1 MAVQHMPACVFKSN
15 KKKRSRLLPVTY
27 RHRNRWLQL
36 CVGSAV
42 LWLLC
47 ISIASASLRP
57 VVGARALGMSGAFIS
72 SADDS
77 AGALWNPAGLASLRY
92 GSLIYD
98 LSQGAVSFG
107 YPIHYVGTLGFSAL
121 DLNGEDRFFHDHPN
135 NPVGTFERGYNQ
147 FLLSY
152 ARSIGSRLQLGGNL
166 GYNRVPNPDSQWT
179 PSYDLGAIVK
189 LPPHL
194 ILGAR
199 LIDISGVTIPDRE
212 GRLLKQFDQTFAV
225 GLAWTPVQL
234 LQFNSVLDTSLWQL
248 RVGAEAGAH
257 GLALRLGTAV
267 DLIGRRPEPDWS
279 VGLSVDISGKHL
291 HYAYLR
297 QPDVAYKHL
306 LAVGLTFDL
315 SGQTASGSVTK
326 KETLTQRNGTLIETM
341 ATLTETREPSVK
353 RGTASMRIET
363 PVAQKKPVPVK
374 GGEQTKAEKSSERGA
389 SGNRQV
395 ISDAKDAKSPTKR
408 IAEQYDV
415 EVELILALVKRE
427 STFNPKAV
435 SRNGAAGLLQ
445 LMPPTA
451 RDLGLKVPSY
461 ANVRKPRPDPS
472 IDERFHPTKNLSAG
486 VKYLHEMLERYHG
499 DYSLALAAYNVGPG
513 NVRQNRKLSRSAERH
528 VSKVLEGYYQYK
540 ANADLKNRDL
550 RKLDAVL
557 R

>member
-1 MAVQHMPACVFKSN
+1 MVVQHVPACILKSN
-15 KKKRSRLLPVTY
+15 KEKRGRFLRTTY
-27 RHRNRWLQL
+27 EHRNRWVQL
-36 CVGSAV
+36 CVAGAV
-42 LWLLC
+42 FWLLC

-77 AGALWNPAGLASLRY
+77 AGALWNPAGLASLQH
-92 GSLIYD
+92 GSLVYD

-152 ARSIGSRLQLGGNL
+152 ARAIGSRFQLGGNL
-166 GYNRVPNPDSQWT
+166 GYNRAPDPDSQWT

-225 GLAWTPVQL
+225 GMAWKPVQL
-234 LQFNSVLDTSLWQL
+234 LQFNSVLDTALWQL
-248 RVGAEAGAH
+248 RVGAEAGAY

-267 DLIGRRPEPDWS
+267 DLIGRQPEPDWS
-279 VGLSVDISGKHL
+279 LGFSVDIFGKHL

-315 SGQTASGSVTK
+315 SGQTASGSASKKGTLTER
-326 KETLTQRNGTLIETM
+326 KETLIKTRETSVKSGK
-341 ATLTETREPSVK
+341 TPTKTETSVVW
-353 RGTASMRIET
+353 E
-363 PVAQKKPVPVK
+363 KKVPMK
-374 GGEQTKAEKSSERGA
+374 EREQTKAERSPEQGTDRTKQII
-389 SGNRQV
+389 N
-395 ISDAKDAKSPTKR
+395 DAKDTKSPTTR
-408 IAEQYDV
+408 TAEQYDV
-415 EVELILALVKRE
+415 ELELVLALVKRE
-427 STFNPKAV
+427 STFNPKAI
-435 SRNGAAGLLQ
+435 SRNGAVGLLQ

-451 RDLGLKVPSY
+451 RGLGLKVPSY
-461 ANVRKPRPDPS
+461 ENVRKPTPNPS
-472 IDERFHPTKNLSAG
+472 IDERFHPLKNLEAG
-486 VKYLHEMLERYHG
+486 IKYLHEMLERYDG
-499 DYSLALAAYNVGPG
+499 DYSLSLAAYNVGPG
-513 NVRQNRKLSRSAERH
+513 NVRKSGKLTRSAERH

-540 ANADLKNRDL
+540 ANADLKNTDL
-550 RKLDAVL
+550 RRLDAVL

>member
-1 MAVQHMPACVFKSN
+1 MQHVPACILKFE
-15 KKKRSRLLPVTY
+15 KKKSVRFLRTTY
-27 RHRNRWLQL
+27 EHRNRWLQR
-36 CVGSAV
+36 CVGGAV

-77 AGALWNPAGLASLRY
+77 AGALWNPAGLASLQH
-92 GSLIYD
+92 GSLVYD

-107 YPIHYVGTLGFSAL
+107 YPIHYVGTLAFSAL

-166 GYNRVPNPDSQWT
+166 GYNRAPNPDSQWT

-212 GRLLKQFDQTFAV
+212 GRLLKRFDQTFAV
-225 GLAWTPVQL
+225 GIAWKPVQL
-234 LQFNSVLDTSLWQL
+234 LQFNSVLDTALWQL
-248 RVGAEAGAH
+248 RVGAEAGAY
-257 GLALRLGTAV
+257 GLALRLGTIV
-267 DLIGRRPEPDWS
+267 DLIGRQPEPDWS
-279 VGLSVDISGKHL
+279 LGFSVDISGKHL

-306 LAVGLTFDL
+306 LAVGLTFNL
-315 SGQTASGSVTK
+315 SDQTDSGSVSKKGTPTGG
-326 KETLTQRNGTLIETM
+326 KETLIKTRETSVKSRK
-341 ATLTETREPSVK
+341 TPTKTETSVVW
-353 RGTASMRIET
+353 E
-363 PVAQKKPVPVK
+363 KKVPVK
-374 GGEQTKAEKSSERGA
+374 EREQTKAEKSSERGPD
-389 SGNRQV
+389 RTKQV
-395 ISDAKDAKSPTKR
+395 INGTKDAKSPTRR

-415 EVELILALVKRE
+415 ELELILALVKRE
-427 STFNPKAV
+427 STFNPKAI
-435 SRNGAAGLLQ
+435 SRNGAVGLLQ
-445 LMPPTA
+445 LMPPTG
-451 RDLGLKVPSY
+451 RGLGLKVPSY
-461 ANVRKPRPDPS
+461 ENVRKPTPNPS
-472 IDERFHPTKNLSAG
+472 IDERFHPLKNLEAG
-486 VKYLHEMLERYHG
+486 VEYLHQMLERYGG
-499 DYSLALAAYNVGPG
+499 DYSLSLAAYNVGPG
-513 NVRQNRKLSRSAERH
+513 NVRKNRKLSRSAERH
-528 VSKVLEGYYQYK
+528 VSKVLEEYYQYK
-540 ANADLKNRDL
+540 ANTELKNTDL
-550 RKLDAVL
+550 RRLDAVL

>member
-1 MAVQHMPACVFKSN
+1 MAVQHVPVCVLKSN
-15 KKKRSRLLPVTY
+15 KKKRVRLLSVTY

-47 ISIASASLRP
+47 ISITSAALRP

-77 AGALWNPAGLASLRY
+77 AGALWNPAGLASLQY
-92 GSLIYD
+92 GSLVYD

-234 LQFNSVLDTSLWQL
+234 LQFNSVVDTALWQL
-248 RVGAEAGAH
+248 RVGAEAGVY

-279 VGLSVDISGKHL
+279 VGFSVDISGKHL

-297 QPDVAYKHL
+297 QPDLAYKHL

-315 SGQTASGSVTK
+315 SDQTASGSVTK
-326 KETLTQRNGTLIETM
+326 KGTLTERKETSIETG
-341 ATLTETREPSVK
+341 APLTETRETSVK
-353 RGTASMRIET
+353 RGKASRRIET
-363 PVAQKKPVPVK
+363 PVVRQ
-374 GGEQTKAEKSSERGA
+374 EQTKTEKFSERGA
-389 SGNRQV
+389 GGTRQV
-395 ISDAKDAKSPTKR
+395 ISDAKSPTKR
-408 IAEQYDV
+408 LAEQYDV

-451 RDLGLKVPSY
+451 RGLGLKVPSY
-461 ANVRKPRPDPS
+461 KNVRKPTPEPS

-486 VKYLHEMLERYHG
+486 IKYLHEMLERYNG

-513 NVRQNRKLSRSAERH
+513 NVRKNRKLSRSAERH

-540 ANADLKNRDL
+540 AKAELKNMDL

>member
-1 MAVQHMPACVFKSN
+1 MQQVPACIVKFD
-15 KKKRSRLLPVTY
+15 KKKRVRFLRATY
-27 RHRNRWLQL
+27 EHRNRWLQL
-36 CVGSAV
+36 CVGGAV

-77 AGALWNPAGLASLRY
+77 AGALWNPAGLASLQH
-92 GSLIYD
+92 GSLVYD

-166 GYNRVPNPDSQWT
+166 GYNRAPTPDSQWT

-189 LPPHL
+189 LPPNL

-225 GLAWTPVQL
+225 GMAWKPVQL
-234 LQFNSVLDTSLWQL
+234 LQFNSVLDTALWQL
-248 RVGAEAGAH
+248 RVGAEAGAY
-257 GLALRLGTAV
+257 GLAIRLGTAV
-267 DLIGRRPEPDWS
+267 DLIGRQPEPDWS
-279 VGLSVDISGKHL
+279 LGFSVDISGKHL

-315 SGQTASGSVTK
+315 SDQTGSGSVSKKGTLTGG
-326 KETLTQRNGTLIETM
+326 KETLIKTGETSVKSGK
-341 ATLTETREPSVK
+341 TPTKTETSVV
-353 RGTASMRIET
+353 R
-363 PVAQKKPVPVK
+363 KKKVPVK
-374 GGEQTKAEKSSERGA
+374 EREQTKAEKPSERGA
-389 SGNRQV
+389 DRTKQAIN
-395 ISDAKDAKSPTKR
+395 DAKDAKSPTR
-408 IAEQYDV
+408 RMAEQYDV

-427 STFNPKAV
+427 STFNPKAI
-435 SRNGAAGLLQ
+435 SRNGAVGLLQ

-451 RDLGLKVPSY
+451 RGLGLKVPSY
-461 ANVRKPRPDPS
+461 ENVKKPTPNPS
-472 IDERFHPTKNLSAG
+472 IDERFHPLKNLEAG
-486 VKYLHEMLERYHG
+486 IKYLHQMLERYDG

-513 NVRQNRKLSRSAERH
+513 NVRKNGKLTRSAERH

-540 ANADLKNRDL
+540 ANADLTNTDL
-550 RKLDAVL
+550 RRLDAVL

>member
-1 MAVQHMPACVFKSN
+1 MTTGEPALSQPNFYAYHWGGMAGQHVPACVLKSN
-15 KKKRSRLLPVTY
+15 KKKRVHLLPVTY
-27 RHRNRWLQL
+27 RNRDSWLQL

-47 ISIASASLRP
+47 VSIASASLRP

-77 AGALWNPAGLASLRY
+77 AGALWNPAGLASLQY
-92 GSLIYD
+92 GSLVYD

-234 LQFNSVLDTSLWQL
+234 LQFNSVLDTALWQL
-248 RVGAEAGAH
+248 RVGAEAGVY

-267 DLIGRRPEPDWS
+267 DLIGRRTEPDWS
-279 VGLSVDISGKHL
+279 VGFSVDISGKHL

-297 QPDVAYKHL
+297 QPNLAYKHL

-315 SGQTASGSVTK
+315 STQAASGSVTK
-326 KETLTQRNGTLIETM
+326 KGTLTERKETLIETR
-341 ATLTETREPSVK
+341 ATLTEARDTS
-353 RGTASMRIET
+353 
-363 PVAQKKPVPVK
+363 VK
-374 GGEQTKAEKSSERGA
+374 GGEQTKAEQPSERGA
-389 SGNRQV
+389 SGTRQV
-395 ISDAKDAKSPTKR
+395 ISDAKDARSPTKR
-408 IAEQYDV
+408 IADEYDV

-435 SRNGAAGLLQ
+435 SRNGAVGLLQ

-451 RDLGLKVPSY
+451 RGLGLKVPLY
-461 ANVRKPRPDPS
+461 ENVRKPTPDPS

-486 VKYLHEMLERYHG
+486 VKYLHEMLERYDG

-513 NVRQNRKLSRSAERH
+513 NVRKNRKLSRSAERH

-540 ANADLKNRDL
+540 AKADLKNTNL

>member
-1 MAVQHMPACVFKSN
+1 MAVQHVPACVLKSN
-15 KKKRSRLLPVTY
+15 KKKRVRLLPATY

-47 ISIASASLRP
+47 ISIASAALRP

-92 GSLIYD
+92 GSLVYD

-107 YPIHYVGTLGFSAL
+107 YPIHYLGTLGFSAL

-166 GYNRVPNPDSQWT
+166 GYNRAPNPDSQWT

-234 LQFNSVLDTSLWQL
+234 LQFNSVLDTALWQL

-267 DLIGRRPEPDWS
+267 DLMGSQPEPDWS
-279 VGLSVDISGKHL
+279 VGFSVDIFGKHL

-297 QPDVAYKHL
+297 QPDLVYKHL

-315 SGQTASGSVTK
+315 SDQAASGSVTK
-326 KETLTQRNGTLIETM
+326 RGTLTGRKETLIKTR
-341 ATLTETREPSVK
+341 ATLTEARGTSVK
-353 RGTASMRIET
+353 SGKASMRIET
-363 PVAQKKPVPVK
+363 P
-374 GGEQTKAEKSSERGA
+374 GTSGTKR
-389 SGNRQV
+389 V

-408 IAEQYDV
+408 IVEQYDV

-427 STFNPKAV
+427 STFNPKAI

-451 RDLGLKVPSY
+451 RELGLKVPSY
-461 ANVRKPRPDPS
+461 ENVRKPTPDPS
-472 IDERFHPTKNLSAG
+472 IDERFHPTKNLNAG
-486 VKYLHEMLERYHG
+486 IKYMHEMLERYNG

-513 NVRQNRKLSRSAERH
+513 NVRKNGKLSRSAERH

-540 ANADLKNRDL
+540 ANADLKNTAL

>member
-1 MAVQHMPACVFKSN
+1 MAVQHVPACILEPN
-15 KKKRSRLLPVTY
+15 RKKRVRLLPVTY
-27 RHRNRWLQL
+27 RHCNRWLQL

-42 LWLLC
+42 LWFLC
-47 ISIASASLRP
+47 ISIASAALRP

-92 GSLIYD
+92 GSLVYD

-107 YPIHYVGTLGFSAL
+107 YPIHYVGTLAFSAL

-152 ARSIGSRLQLGGNL
+152 ARSIGSRLQFGGNL
-166 GYNRVPNPDSQWT
+166 GYNRVPNPNSQWT

-225 GLAWTPVQL
+225 GLAWKPVQL
-234 LQFNSVLDTSLWQL
+234 LQFNSVVDTALWQL
-248 RVGAEAGAH
+248 RVGAEADAY
-257 GLALRLGTAV
+257 GLALRLGTAI
-267 DLIGRRPEPDWS
+267 DLIGRQPEPDWS
-279 VGLSVDISGKHL
+279 VGFSVDISGKHL
-291 HYAYLR
+291 HYAYLG
-297 QPDVAYKHL
+297 QPNLAYKHL

-315 SGQTASGSVTK
+315 SDQAASGSGTK
-326 KETLTQRNGTLIETM
+326 KGTLTERQETLMETR
-341 ATLTETREPSVK
+341 ATLTEARDTSVR
-353 RGTASMRIET
+353 RGKASMRIAT
-363 PVAQKKPVPVK
+363 PVVQKKQVPVE
-374 GGEQTKAEKSSERGA
+374 GREQTKAEKSSEQD
-389 SGNRQV
+389 SSEKQV
-395 ISDAKDAKSPTKR
+395 TTDAKGAKSLTKR
-408 IAEQYDV
+408 IAKQHDV
-415 EVELILALVKRE
+415 EVELVLALVKRE
-427 STFNPKAV
+427 STFNPKAI

-461 ANVRKPRPDPS
+461 KNMRKPTPDPS

-486 VKYLHEMLERYHG
+486 VKYLHEMLERYNG

-513 NVRQNRKLSRSAERH
+513 NVRKNRKLSRSAERH

-540 ANADLKNRDL
+540 ANADLKNTDL